1 MGDGCRQMHDGIIDI
16 TKLENTSH
24 HFAVYE
30 ILTSQL
36 NHIGDHV
43 IVYKVINEYGRSY
56 LTDDGYTWNELKMYG
71 LEWDDMVWPLRSL
84 LHDYPFVY
92 MEGDEFC
99 TSLEDVDFDCRL
111 KGLLVFIEAVY
122 KEFLE

>member
-1 MGDGCRQMHDGIIDI
+1 MHDEIINI
-16 TKLENTSH
+16 RKLENTSH

-56 LTDDGYTWNELKMYG
+56 LTDDGYTWNELKMNG
-71 LEWDDMVWPLRSL
+71 FEWDDMVWPLRCL
-84 LHDYPFVY
+84 LHDYPFIY
-92 MEGDEFC
+92 MEGNEFC
-99 TSLEDVDFDCRL
+99 TSLEDVDFDRRL

>member
-1 MGDGCRQMHDGIIDI
+1 MNNVLKI
-16 TKLENTSH
+16 TELKTVSSNRET
-24 HFAVYE
+24 YG
-30 ILTSQL
+30 ILTRQL

-56 LTDDGYTWNELKMYG
+56 LTDDGYTWNELEMHGFKF
-71 LEWDDMVWPLRSL
+71 DDMVWPLRCL

-99 TSLEDVDFDCRL
+99 ASLEDVDFDCRL
-111 KGLLVFIEAVY
+111 KGFLIFIEAVY